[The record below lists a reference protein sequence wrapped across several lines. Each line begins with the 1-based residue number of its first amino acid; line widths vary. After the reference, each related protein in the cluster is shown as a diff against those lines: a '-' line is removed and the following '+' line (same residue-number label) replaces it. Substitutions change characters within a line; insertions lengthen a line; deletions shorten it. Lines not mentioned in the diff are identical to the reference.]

1 MPTAAPTPGSAPL
14 PEGDGHRRH
23 SPRRPAGEPPADAN
37 FGPAPGVK
45 FANPG
50 PRLVAYIVDAVI
62 QVVVAIVVFGVV
74 GILGAGA
81 AASESGALQG
91 TAIIVALI
99 GVLAYLLFTI
109 VYFPYFWA
117 RGGQTP
123 GMKLFHIKVVRDV
136 DGGPVSF
143 GSAVLR
149 LIGYWIN
156 NLLFYIGFLWI
167 LVDKRRRGWHD
178 LIAGTC
184 VVEAP

>member
-1 MPTAAPTPGSAPL
+1 MAYIIDALIQIVVASSSCSSSASW
-14 PEGDGHRRH
+14 
-23 SPRRPAGEPPADAN
+23 SPRP
-37 FGPAPGVK
+37 
-45 FANPG
+45 
-50 PRLVAYIVDAVI
+50 
-62 QVVVAIVVFGVV
+62 
-74 GILGAGA
+74 A
-81 AASESGALQG
+81 AAGSGRSPASG
-91 TAIIVALI
+91 SSSR
-99 GVLAYLLFTI
+99 LLVYFAFTL

-123 GMKLFHIKVVRDV
+123 GMRTLHIKVVRDA

-143 GSAVLR
+143 GSAILR